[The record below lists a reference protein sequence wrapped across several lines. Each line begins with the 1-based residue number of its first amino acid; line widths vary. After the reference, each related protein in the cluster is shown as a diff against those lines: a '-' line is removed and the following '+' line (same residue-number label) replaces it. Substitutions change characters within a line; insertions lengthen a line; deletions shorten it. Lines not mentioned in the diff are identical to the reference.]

1 MTDRQFPTVLTA
13 LSAAIAGALLSATA
27 SGQTTLPCS
36 GSAALNCSVSGTYS
50 QEIFI
55 HPTGNNSPVPMMT
68 VGATADITVAVQA
81 STTAALKILSFGDNG
96 NPSGTLTGGDT
107 QGLTVTNSG
116 NLTLQGSSTAISG
129 DFYGLFAQMLGGN
142 GVSSSD
148 GHDGGN
154 GGVAGRSSAQILS
167 LTNSGAITMTM
178 PSVSVTQGAALSA
191 LSEGGVGGETSE
203 GSGGAGG
210 QSMGVKL
217 VNSGGINVTLT
228 GTGSYAGIQAV
239 SKGGSGA
246 SNSEGNGLDGGG
258 AGTVSVIN
266 SGAVALNWNW
276 NSGSDSGSTLYGIQA
291 QAQSGNGGTA
301 SLDGNGGNAGQGAAQ
316 LMSASMT
323 LNAGGNVKVTQT
335 GAPPGAGAGTA
346 VIIKGGKGGDAPSDH
361 DDVIGGNG
369 GDAGQIQSG
378 KPVSSASAQFTDTD
392 ASVTT
397 SGDKVSAIVVT
408 TTGGNGGGDFSTGS
422 YHDLNG
428 GRGGIAGDGSILV
441 SALTTAITFSTD
453 GSTAPGVVA
462 LLQGGAGAAG
472 GFYGGDIAGLGSSN
486 AGNGGAGGNAGQINI
501 ALNGQSQL
509 PITVKTTGSDSA
521 GVYAFTGGG
530 KGADGGALSGTIGG
544 GAGGIGGAGGRSGD
558 VNVTL
563 ASTVLTTLGD
573 NSPGV
578 VAQSIGSSGGT
589 GGTASQTVANGAPG
603 GAGGSSGNVS
613 VSIDGS
619 SSITT
624 QGVDAIGILAQSAS
638 GGGGNGGGSDGE
650 LGGTG
655 GAGGAGGNTGAVTVS
670 NNGVITTS
678 GNTARGILAQSLSGS
693 GGAGADGYGVF
704 YSGAGTGG
712 SSGEVGTVN
721 ITNIGTIS
729 TAGSNAQGI
738 LAQSV
743 AGGGGAGGQAGG
755 LIWSVGGNSTTNPFT
770 ANGNLVS
777 VNGSSGSITTTGTAG
792 IGILGQ
798 SIGGGGGDGGGST
811 GIVSIGGT
819 GGLGGAG
826 GVASANLSSVKIA
839 TSGDGAHGIVM
850 QSVGGGGGNA
860 GNAGSTGL
868 FVSVALGGT
877 AGDGGAGGNTSAN
890 LTNTTISASGTKA
903 AGLIAQSVGGGGG
916 TGGQAFASSVGMGF
930 SASVAL
936 GGAGGS
942 GGNGAPVSSQMIGGS
957 IATGQNP
964 LLIFGAGACGGSCA
978 PIAYNTLPVDA
989 YGAVVQSIGGGGGLG
1004 GSASAQAL
1012 ALSVPVVPSGSVQF
1026 ALASA
1031 VSLGGAGGSGG
1042 DGEYVTFAAS
1052 QGAQITTS
1060 GQGGTGVLIQ
1070 SIGGGGGA
1078 GGDSSALAA
1087 SAGYGNLPD
1096 DAISLSVT
1104 PTFTVGGSGGV
1115 GGNGAAVSMALGGLI
1130 NVSNGVA
1137 SFTPDAAGTST
1148 SRITTFG
1155 DYANGV
1161 KAQSIGGGGGDA
1173 GFGTGNTQAFGS
1185 GYSLTANVTLGS
1197 TGGSGGNGGAVQVQ
1211 VLPTAAITTYGSG
1224 AIGVIAQSIGGGGG
1238 TSQGGSINAGISAS
1252 NITPSANIAV
1262 GTTGGGGGSGS
1273 TVEVDVD
1280 GSITTSGG
1288 DAVGVLAQSIGGGG
1302 GLGGSAGSDASA
1314 DNPIIAATYLR
1325 AGVTNI
1331 TNAAVANSATGALAF
1346 KGSFSVALGGTGGAG
1361 NTGGAVTVN
1370 LDADGSIQTTGDWS
1384 SGIVA
1389 QSIGGGGGKGGVA
1402 AATGLANLP
1411 DVTIN
1416 SNIALGGSGGLGADG
1431 GQVTTNLSGGTIKTA
1446 GYAASGVLAQS
1457 IGGGGGWGAD
1467 GSDKSSGKFSLGS
1480 GNGGSGVAGGYGGN
1494 VTLVTKNSNTIT
1506 TTGEGG
1512 FGAVLQSVGGS
1523 GGYAGSG
1530 TGQTLGVGTFTLPAT
1545 QLVSGSQASYNSGG
1559 GGTVAFQDQGS
1570 ITFNTYGNNAFGIL
1584 AQSIGGGGGIIANS
1598 QAQLSSSVQTSI
1610 YGSKPFSDSVSDG
1623 GAVNVTLGAA
1633 SRINTSGTGAHGI
1646 LAQSVGGGG
1655 GIIGL
1660 PNTGAILTIDR
1671 SKVGTLTPGSG
1682 SGGDVSVTVPGT
1694 ISVTGDGAVGILAQ
1708 SVGAGGGLQL
1718 GTDGN
1723 SVYAG
1728 SAMKGVMNDA
1738 TVTVNVPASG
1748 YIGSHGMNSVGI
1760 FAQNTN
1766 GSGGVKM
1773 TIDGLVVGGGGPG
1786 ASVWIDSVVA
1796 STLTIGQGGELTQ
1809 VQENAILAT
1818 SSALGVTNNG
1828 TIQGSVALNGGKMV
1842 NNGSVMAG
1850 VEFEGDLVNNGLV
1863 ALGGKEG
1870 RLLGYQRTRFAQTTL
1885 TGDFSQSASGVLQVG
1900 ADFNALVSDKLLIN
1914 GPATLDGGVLIAPR
1928 ALLPKR
1934 ELSVLTVNGAQA
1946 GALTA
1951 VDSPV
1956 FDYSARQ
1963 SGQETYVHV
1972 AKANFNADSMGLA
1985 GNQSEVG
1992 KHLQQGWELGGSGA
2006 LSTLYA
2012 VLDTAS
2018 RTGAGEY
2025 QAHLTDLSPG
2035 VALAPAAQMQFAMA
2049 RFTGAMM
2056 SCPTFNSADSST
2068 QERNCFWGEVTG
2080 RRTKQDGVERTSSF
2094 SYDSTTYQFGGQ
2106 REIAPDTF
2114 LGGSMAYQNSRL
2126 AGDDRRVSGSG
2137 DAGYAGIVLKRQ
2149 VDQWTFSGALGGGYG
2164 SYDMDRNLNIARYG
2178 NTAKSSPNVYSFG
2191 ARLRAARTFAQ
2202 GSFYLKPY
2210 VDLDATYS
2218 RMPDYTESGDALRL
2232 KVDGSDQFVLGVAP
2246 TLELGGRVD
2255 LPKGAMMRPFAYAGV
2270 SFLSEDGWKTKA
2282 RLDGAPAG
2290 AGSFTTSMPTDNVI
2304 GRVGAGFQVLNA
2316 AGLDFRLQ
2324 YDGEFASKGSSH
2336 AGALKVS
2343 MPF

>member
-36 GSAALNCSVSGTYS
+36 GSTALNCQVSGTYS
-50 QEIFI
+50 QEIFV
-55 HPTGNNSPVPMMT
+55 HPTGNNSPVPTMT
-68 VGATADITVAVQA
+68 VGATADITVSVQA

-154 GGVAGRSSAQILS
+154 GGVAGRSPAQILS

-210 QSMGVKL
+210 QSMGVTL
-217 VNSGGINVTLT
+217 VNTGGINVTLT

-258 AGTVSVIN
+258 GGAVSVIN

-335 GAPPGAGAGTA
+335 GAPPGAGAGAA
-346 VIIKGGKGGDAPSDH
+346 VIIKGGKGGDAPSNH

-408 TTGGNGGGDFSTGS
+408 TTGGNGGGNFSTGS

-509 PITVKTTGSDSA
+509 PISVKTTGSDSA

-578 VAQSIGSSGGT
+578 VAQSIGASGGT

-613 VSIDGS
+613 VSIDGA

-826 GVASANLSSVKIA
+826 GVASANLSSVKIT

-936 GGAGGS
+936 GGTGGS

-1031 VSLGGAGGSGG
+1031 VSMGGAGGSGG

-1087 SAGYGNLPD
+1087 SAGYGTLPD
-1096 DAISLSVT
+1096 EAISLSVT

-1185 GYSLTANVTLGS
+1185 GYSLTANVSLGS
-1197 TGGSGGNGGAVQVQ
+1197 TGGSGGDGGAVQVQ

-1238 TSQGGSINAGISAS
+1238 TSQGGSINVGISAS
-1252 NITPSANIAV
+1252 NISPTANLAV
-1262 GTTGGGGGSGS
+1262 GTKGGGGGSGS
-1273 TVEVDVD
+1273 TVIVDVD
-1280 GSITTSGG
+1280 GSIITSGG

-1314 DNPIIAATYLR
+1314 DNPVIAATFVR

-1331 TNAAVANSATGALAF
+1331 TNAAVADSASGARVF

-1370 LDADGSIQTTGDWS
+1370 LGAGGFIQTAGDWA

-1389 QSIGGGGGKGGVA
+1389 QSVGGGGGKGGIA
-1402 AATGLANLP
+1402 AATGIAHLP

-1416 SNIALGGSGGLGADG
+1416 SNVTLGGSGGLGADG
-1431 GQVTTNLSGGTIKTA
+1431 GQVTTNLSGGAIKTA

-1467 GSDKSSGKFSLGS
+1467 GSDKSGGLFSVGS
-1480 GNGGSGVAGGYGGN
+1480 GNGGSGVAGGVGGN

-1530 TGQTLGVGTFTLPAT
+1530 SGQTLGLGPLAMPAT

-1598 QAQLSSSVQTSI
+1598 QAQLASSVQTSI

-1646 LAQSVGGGG
+1646 VAQSVGGGG

-1682 SGGDVSVTVPGT
+1682 SGGDVTVTVPGT

-1728 SAMKGVMNDA
+1728 SAMRGVMNDA

-1748 YIGSHGMNSVGI
+1748 YIGSHGMNSVAI

-1786 ASVWIDSVVA
+1786 ASVWIDSVVD

-1818 SSALGVTNNG
+1818 GSALGVTNNG

-1934 ELSVLTVNGAQA
+1934 ELSVLTVNGTQA
-1946 GALTA
+1946 DALTA

-1972 AKANFNADSMGLA
+1972 ASANFNANSMGLA

-1992 KHLQQGWELGGSGA
+1992 KHLQQGWDLGGSSA

-2025 QAHLTDLSPG
+2025 QARLTDLSPG

-2056 SCPTFNSADSST
+2056 SCPTFNAADSST
-2068 QERNCFWGEVTG
+2068 KEQNCFWGEVSG
-2080 RRTKQDGVERTSSF
+2080 RRTKQDGVDRTSSF

-2106 REIAPDTF
+2106 REIAPNTF

-2218 RMPDYTESGDALRL
+2218 RMPGYTESGDALRL

-2270 SFLSEDGWKTKA
+2270 SLLSEDGWKTKA